1 MPGFQTRKNRP
12 KGYEVLA
19 QMRHNLGRQQKF
31 QAKRMARKI
40 TARNIAKSKKIL
52 AAASRAIQ
60 KATRNATMRNAGP
73 TRGRSR
79 RVANNTNMA
88 TRRSARVAAQSI
100 KTIQSKAART
110 AAAEAAKMN
119 KEIES
124 ELRRLNALSAE
135 RKRKVAQEAAAKLAA
150 EQDAAFENLAGRAS
164 RALNLGP
171 KANIGSSYL
180 KNLRSKYAKYGMR
193 S

>member
-1 MPGFQTRKNRP
+1 MPGSQTRKNRP
-12 KGYEVLA
+12 KGYELIA
-19 QMRHNLGRQQKF
+19 QMRHNLARQQKF
-31 QAKRMARKI
+31 QAKRMARKL
-40 TARNIAKSKKIL
+40 TARNIEKSKKIL
-52 AAASRAIQ
+52 AAATRAIQ

-73 TRGRSR
+73 RGRGR
-79 RVANNTNMA
+79 RGANNTNMA

-100 KTIQSKAART
+100 QAAQKKAART
-110 AAAEAAKMN
+110 AATAAARMN
-119 KEIES
+119 KDIES

-135 RKRKVAQEAAAKLAA
+135 RKRKVAKEAANKLAA
-150 EQDAAFENLAGRAS
+150 EQNAAFENLAGRAS

-171 KANIGSSYL
+171 RANIGSSYL

>member
-1 MPGFQTRKNRP
+1 MPGSKTRKNRP
-12 KGYEVLA
+12 RGYELIA
-19 QMRHNLGRQQKF
+19 QMRHNLARKQRF

-40 TARNIAKSKKIL
+40 TARNIEKSKKIL
-52 AAASRAIQ
+52 AAATRAIQ

-73 TRGRSR
+73 KSRSR

-88 TRRSARVAAQSI
+88 TRRSARIAAKSI
-100 KTIQSKAART
+100 QTVQKKAART
-110 AAAEAAKMN
+110 AVAEAAKMDR
-119 KEIES
+119 EIES

-135 RKRKVAQEAAAKLAA
+135 RKRKVAEEAAAKLAA
-150 EQDAAFENLAGRAS
+150 QQNAAFENLTGRAS

-171 KANIGSSYL
+171 RANIGSSYL
-180 KNLRSKYAKYGMR
+180 KNLRSKYSKYGMR